1 MLTPQML
8 FIISLSFL
16 FVDARGEIRLDEF
29 QHQPGIYYEF
39 KGNIRIIQSYWKID
53 ILIDTENLETMTRQ
67 TKYMS
72 DRRVDLEICE
82 DFRNLTQTDCLLTL
96 GDDIR
101 LTQQAEI
108 SKILRE
114 NEEIKNKLEQRVER
128 HSRPKRNLVAM
139 LELAGTV
146 SLSVKSLYDFI
157 KPEEVKNANQKFA
170 ELKAKEKEIMA
181 DNSKQMHAI

>member
-1 MLTPQML
+1 
-8 FIISLSFL
+8 
-16 FVDARGEIRLDEF
+16 
-29 QHQPGIYYEF
+29 
-39 KGNIRIIQSYWKID
+39 
-53 ILIDTENLETMTRQ
+53 
-67 TKYMS
+67 MS
-72 DRRVDLEICE
+72 DRKVDLEICE
-82 DFRNLTQTDCLLTL
+82 DFWDLTKTDCLLTL

-146 SLSVKSLYDFI
+146 SSAVKSLYDFI
-157 KPEEVKNANQKFA
+157 KPEEVKNADRKFA
-170 ELKAKEKEIMA
+170 ELKAEEKEIMA
-181 DNSKQMHAI
+181 DNNKQMHAIQSELFNITRELEILTKNYVKMPKIIHDWDMEKQTVKRNRKLIVMLGYPLRRELKLTIIKGRVWKSNKS